1 MSKIKELAEAH
12 KLKVGFV
19 GGAVVVSSIFGTC
32 QFKPE
37 LPSAEEAVEAPAVEA
52 APAKAE
58 AEADAA
64 EEAPEPSK
72 AEEPAT
78 EESE

>member
-1 MSKIKELAEAH
+1 MSKVKELAEAH

-32 QFKPE
+32 QFKP
-37 LPSAEEAVEAPAVEA
+37 AP
-52 APAKAE
+52 AE
-58 AEADAA
+58 AEEEPAA
-64 EEAPEPSK
+64 EEEAPEPSK
-72 AEEPAT
+72 EEEPVK

>member
-12 KLKVGFV
+12 KLKVGFI

-32 QFKPE
+32 QFKPA
-37 LPSAEEAVEAPAVEA
+37 LPSAEEAVEAPVEE
-52 APAKAE
+52 PGP
-58 AEADAA
+58 AEADEEPAA
-64 EEAPEPSK
+64 EEEAPEPSK
-72 AEEPAT
+72 EEEPAK

>member
-1 MSKIKELAEAH
+1 MSKVKELAEAH

-37 LPSAEEAVEAPAVEA
+37 LPSAEEAVEAPVEEP

-58 AEADAA
+58 EEPAAE

-78 EESE
+78 DASE

>member
-12 KLKVGFV
+12 RLKVGFV

-37 LPSAEEAVEAPAVEA
+37 LPGVEVAAEAPAEEA
-52 APAKAE
+52 APAKTDAE
-58 AEADAA
+58 PEAK
-64 EEAPEPSK
+64 EEAPEPGVDED
-72 AEEPAT
+72 AAP
-78 EESE
+78 ESNE

>member
-12 KLKVGFV
+12 RLKVGFV

-37 LPSAEEAVEAPAVEA
+37 LHGVEEAVEAPAEEA

-58 AEADAA
+58 AEPEAK
-64 EEAPEPSK
+64 EEAPEPSDGEDA
-72 AEEPAT
+72 AEES
-78 EESE
+78 SE